1 MAHVAQAPEPYFF
14 GHLPANITPM
24 AHVAHLNP
32 TFIYITKKFTV
43 KNFLLQN
50 CINLHVVK
58 NQRALKFA
66 HT

>member
-1 MAHVAQAPEPYFF
+1 VAQAPEPYFF

-24 AHVAHLNP
+24 AHVAHLNQ
-32 TFIYITKKFTV
+32 TFIYITKKFTG

-50 CINLHVVK
+50 CINLHVTV
-58 NQRALKFA
+58 NRWALKFA